1 MSKSIQRSVRGLIG
15 AVVCLGLW
23 QLADQLHW
31 VDPTFIPGPIEVGG
45 RVWQLFGTAEFRVD
59 FVATLLAWLIAIM
72 SATVVA
78 VPLGLLLGSMP
89 VLRGALS
96 AVVDMLRPIPTVTLI
111 PLVLTAFGDGAQIKI
126 ILAAFASVW
135 PILFNVIY
143 GLREV
148 DPLFVDTA
156 RAFRAGRLRTAL
168 SVRLPYIAPFA
179 LTGIRMS
186 AAISLVVVVSTE
198 FINNAGIGFG
208 SYVVLN
214 GEQTGDTPMVI
225 GGVVIAGILGCL
237 VNGVLQGA
245 QNRWFSWVREDA

>member
-1 MSKSIQRSVRGLIG
+1 MPKSIQRSVRGLVG

-31 VDPTFIPGPIEVGG
+31 IDPTFIPGPIEVG
-45 RVWQLFGTAEFRVD
+45 RRIWQLFGTAEFRVD
-59 FVATLLAWLIAIM
+59 FVATLLAWLIAIL
-72 SATVVA
+72 SATAVA

-89 VLRGALS
+89 VLRSALS

-126 ILAAFASVW
+126 ILAAFASIW

-156 RAFRAGRLRTAL
+156 KAFRTGRLRTAL
-168 SVRLPYIAPFA
+168 AVRLPYIAPFA
-179 LTGIRMS
+179 LTGIRLS

-198 FINNAGIGFG
+198 FIDNAGIGFG

-237 VNGVLQGA
+237 VNALLQGA
-245 QNRWFSWVREDA
+245 QHRWFSWATEGA

>member
-1 MSKSIQRSVRGLIG
+1 MRKPVRGLIG
-15 AVVCLGLW
+15 AVICLGLW
-23 QLADQLHW
+23 QLADQAHLI
-31 VDPTFIPGPIEVGG
+31 DPTFIPGPIEVGRQIG
-45 RVWQLFGTAEFRVD
+45 LLFATAEFRVD
-59 FVATLLAWLIAIM
+59 FVATVLAWLIAIL
-72 SATVVA
+72 AAIAVA

-89 VLRGALS
+89 VLRAATS

-111 PLVLTAFGDGAQIKI
+111 PLVLAAFGDGAQIKI
-126 ILAAFASVW
+126 ILAGFASIW

-156 RAFRAGRLRTAL
+156 RAFQAGRLRTML
-168 SVRLPYIAPFA
+168 TVRLPYIAPFA

-214 GEQTGDTPMVI
+214 GEQSGDMAMVI
-225 GGVVIAGILGCL
+225 GGVVVAGILGAL
-237 VNGVLQGA
+237 VNGALQGA
-245 QNRWFSWVREDA
+245 QNHWFSWAGKDA